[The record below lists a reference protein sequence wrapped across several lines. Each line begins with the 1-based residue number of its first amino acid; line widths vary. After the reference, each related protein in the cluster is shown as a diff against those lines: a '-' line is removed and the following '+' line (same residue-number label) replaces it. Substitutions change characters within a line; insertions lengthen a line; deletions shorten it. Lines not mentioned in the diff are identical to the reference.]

1 MIYPEVLDKSIE
13 LLRKLPGIGERS
25 AERIALAINDF
36 SSEDVEKLANS
47 LLECKALLHNCSI
60 CGVLT
65 DKEKCNICDNPL
77 REKNVICVV
86 ENFKDVFTFEKSES
100 FNGVYHVLGGLISPM
115 ENVGPDDINIASL
128 LERIKNQEKVE
139 VIVALRPCI
148 EGDTTTMYLKKILEK
163 TNVKISRLPYGLP
176 MGVEIDYL
184 DGVTIERAM
193 QDRIDLS

>member
-47 LLECKALLHNCSI
+47 LLECKSLLHSCSI

-163 TNVKISRLPYGLP
+163 TNVKISSKSWKKSY
-176 MGVEIDYL
+176 ICIFSFIWIKCY
-184 DGVTIERAM
+184 IKF
-193 QDRIDLS
+193 S